1 MRRNKVHKFLRAV
14 GFSNIRKKDLEI
26 ILDEIVE
33 HPETMRITK
42 DSEGSEFTELT
53 KTFGD
58 GVGIMVRGFYDENDI
73 FQTNYYVPFSSFENI
88 STQEQIDIEKHAEK
102 ESYAGVCDE
111 VRVGVTLIF
120 YLQNVADFLAEYRTN
135 IHTKNV
141 FGAKLSALSVEG
153 KILLPIQQKVL
164 EKQIANSKQEKRKQL
179 IAEARE
185 GNEEAIEN
193 LSIQDL
199 DTYSQL
205 SKRIRKE
212 DVFSMEKILSA
223 YYYFKSTKNMFAE
236 ESHDYEATI
245 EETTYVATMSDC
257 SILSGL
263 IGKNAILI
271 LNNDNDIYN
280 INVFSTSSYGDL
292 KEMYN
297 TYRLNVVDIPVDA
310 HPHPHPH
317 PLSEIV

>member
-26 ILDEIVE
+26 ILDGIIE

-58 GVGIMVRGFYDENDI
+58 GIGIMVRGFYDENDI
-73 FQTNYYVPFSSFENI
+73 FQTNYYVPFSTFESI

-135 IHTKNV
+135 IHTKNI

-164 EKQIANSKQEKRKQL
+164 EKQIANTKQEKRKQL

-199 DTYSQL
+199 DTYSMI

-212 DVFSMEKILSA
+212 DVFSIVNTTFMPYGI
-223 YYYFKSTKNMFAE
+223 
-236 ESHDYEATI
+236 ESDQY
-245 EETTYVATMSDC
+245 
-257 SILSGL
+257 SILGE
-263 IGKNAILI
+263 I
-271 LNNDNDIYN
+271 
-280 INVFSTSSYGDL
+280 
-292 KEMYN
+292 KE
-297 TYRLNVVDIPVDA
+297 LE
-310 HPHPHPH
+310 
-317 PLSEIV
+317 EIVNPVTEEELYSMEIECNDLRFRVVINKNDLLGEPAVGRRFKGNIWMQGTVCL

>member
-164 EKQIANSKQEKRKQL
+164 EKQIANSKQEKRKKL

-199 DTYSQL
+199 DTYSMI

-212 DVFSMEKILSA
+212 DVFSIVNTTFMPYGI
-223 YYYFKSTKNMFAE
+223 
-236 ESHDYEATI
+236 ESDQY
-245 EETTYVATMSDC
+245 
-257 SILSGL
+257 SILGE
-263 IGKNAILI
+263 I
-271 LNNDNDIYN
+271 
-280 INVFSTSSYGDL
+280 
-292 KEMYN
+292 KE
-297 TYRLNVVDIPVDA
+297 LD
-310 HPHPHPH
+310 
-317 PLSEIV
+317 EIVNPMTGEELYAMEIECNDLRFRVVINKNDLLGEPAVGRRFKGNIWMQGTVCL